1 MILLDTNY
9 LIRVLVEGTV
19 EANRV
24 KDWITA
30 GEDLCTSSIAWYEF
44 LCGPVDETG
53 VDLVGAI
60 VNYRI
65 IPYTTDHAMESSRL
79 FNATGRKRRLRVDS
93 MIAAAAIVSN
103 AQLATDNSQDFGEF
117 VPYGLKMV

>member
-9 LIRVLVEGTV
+9 LIRVLVQGSSESERIMRWV
-19 EANRV
+19 S
-24 KDWITA
+24 A

-44 LCGPVDETG
+44 LCGPVDDAG

-60 VNYRI
+60 IKYRI
-65 IPYTTDHAMESSRL
+65 IPYVSDHAVESSRL

-93 MIAAAAIVSN
+93 MIAAAAIVIN
-103 AQLATDNSQDFGEF
+103 APLATDNSQDFGEF
-117 VPYGLKMV
+117 ISHGLIVV